1 MKSIH
6 EVGELLA
13 KRYEANRSKWLRAA
27 YFGEAFVFE
36 APLNVSRKEA
46 AADIVHFRRWL
57 SDWKDLI
64 EADDEGLELR
74 YKAVVWREL
83 GLSNVPSRIDI
94 KNMTAA
100 FRVMPEG
107 ELRKKKFALAL
118 NRLRGIETRA
128 GKAAAEAFAGESKA
142 MFDADEAEFERLLS
156 VVLWLRDHPKANCF
170 IRELPIE
177 GVDTKWLEN
186 NRAVTARIL
195 SILLNESIGA
205 EDLALRWGLKTPPI
219 LVRVRHAQSMVEGLP
234 PEAFV
239 ALPLSLLESCKA
251 PAICV
256 IENLQTGL
264 ALEVDDDI
272 PVICGMGN
280 AVHVLREVK
289 ALQNMPIFYMGDLDQ
304 HGLRILA
311 MFRSCIDNVT
321 AVLTDC
327 ETLARYR
334 HLAVTDPT
342 EPIAIPPE
350 GLTSDETELF
360 EALQKDGLRLEQER
374 IPMSV
379 LNREFVSQI
388 DSLREAF

>member
-46 AADIVHFRRWL
+46 AADIVHIRRWQ
-57 SDWKDLI
+57 SDWKDWS

-142 MFDADEAEFERLLS
+142 MVDADEAEFERLLS

-234 PEAFV
+234 PEACV

>member
-156 VVLWLRDHPKANCF
+156 GALWL
-170 IRELPIE
+170 
-177 GVDTKWLEN
+177 
-186 NRAVTARIL
+186 
-195 SILLNESIGA
+195 
-205 EDLALRWGLKTPPI
+205 
-219 LVRVRHAQSMVEGLP
+219 
-234 PEAFV
+234 
-239 ALPLSLLESCKA
+239 SL
-251 PAICV
+251 IH
-256 IENLQTGL
+256 I
-264 ALEVDDDI
+264 
-272 PVICGMGN
+272 
-280 AVHVLREVK
+280 
-289 ALQNMPIFYMGDLDQ
+289 
-304 HGLRILA
+304 
-311 MFRSCIDNVT
+311 
-321 AVLTDC
+321 
-327 ETLARYR
+327 
-334 HLAVTDPT
+334 
-342 EPIAIPPE
+342 
-350 GLTSDETELF
+350 
-360 EALQKDGLRLEQER
+360 
-374 IPMSV
+374 
-379 LNREFVSQI
+379 
-388 DSLREAF
+388 

>member
-1 MKSIH
+1 M
-6 EVGELLA
+6 
-13 KRYEANRSKWLRAA
+13 
-27 YFGEAFVFE
+27 
-36 APLNVSRKEA
+36 
-46 AADIVHFRRWL
+46 
-57 SDWKDLI
+57 I

-74 YKAVVWREL
+74 YKVVVWREL
-83 GLSNVPSRIDI
+83 GLSTVPSRIDI

-156 VVLWLRDHPKANCF
+156 VVLWLKDHPKANCF

-239 ALPLSLLESCKA
+239 ALPLSVLESCKA

-264 ALEVDDDI
+264 ALQVDDDI

-280 AVHVLREVK
+280 AVRVLREVK

-379 LNREFVSQI
+379 LNRAFVSQI
-388 DSLREAF
+388 DRLREAF

>member
-118 NRLRGIETRA
+118 NRLRGIESRA

-156 VVLWLRDHPKANCF
+156 VVLWLKDHPKANCF

-177 GVDTKWLEN
+177 GVDTKWL

-239 ALPLSLLESCKA
+239 ALPLSVLESCKA

-311 MFRSCIDNVT
+311 MFRSCIDNVM